1 MREARQKGLAGG
13 AGRRAAASPAARLS
27 DLSSA
32 DLAALLARWGYNPVH
47 AVRILRAFYSSG
59 GELPDAG
66 RSLPDGLLQRLRR
79 ESPPR
84 AAALAARQASRDGT
98 VKLLLRLADGRAVE
112 SVLMPDYRADRAAGC
127 ISSQVGC
134 ALGCDFCATGRSG
147 LERDLTAGEMIEQY
161 LALRREA
168 AALGRRLQTVVF
180 MGMGEPLLNLEAVLA
195 AVRRL
200 TEPALDV
207 LGCRQIMVST
217 AGIVPGI
224 DALFDSGL
232 PVKLAVSLH
241 APDDETR
248 GRLMPLAGR
257 YPIAD
262 ILAAAD
268 RFQARNRRTVTV
280 QYLLLKGI
288 NDSPEHARRLAELL
302 RGRQMHVNLLR
313 YSLTGAPYEASDDA
327 ARERFLAE
335 LAAHGTVA
343 HARRQRGADIDA
355 ACGQLRARP

>member
-1 MREARQKGLAGG
+1 MPR
-13 AGRRAAASPAARLS
+13 
-27 DLSSA
+27 SSLA
-32 DLAALLARWGYNPVH
+32 DLTLADLEALLARWGCNPAN
-47 AVRILRAFYSSG
+47 AVRIMRSFYRCR
-59 GELPDAG
+59 ELPG
-66 RSLPDGLLQRLRR
+66 SLPKGLAERLERELPGGSTSLAQRRV
-79 ESPPR
+79 S
-84 AAALAARQASRDGT
+84 ADGT

-127 ISSQVGC
+127 LSSQVGC
-134 ALGCDFCATGRSG
+134 ALGCGFCATGRSG
-147 LERDLTAGEMIEQY
+147 FERDLTAGEMVEQY
-161 LALRREA
+161 RALRRQA
-168 AALGRRLQTVVF
+168 AALGRRVQTAVF

-195 AVRRL
+195 AIRRL
-200 TEPALDV
+200 TEPSLDV

-224 DALFDSGL
+224 HALFDSGL

-248 GRLMPLAGR
+248 ARLLPPARR
-257 YPIAD
+257 YPLLD
-262 ILAAAD
+262 ILAAAG

-280 QYLLLKGI
+280 QYCLLKGV
-288 NDSPEHARRLAELL
+288 NDSPEHARRLAALL

-313 YSLTGAPYEASDDA
+313 YSSTGAPYEASDDA
-327 ARERFLAE
+327 AQERFLAE
-335 LAAHGTVA
+335 LAARGVVA